1 MATTRSGS
9 KSPSPAKKH
18 PKKSKKPPTVSSK
31 VEAKMG
37 LKKIAKKLVGDVP
50 ETSGTKKR
58 ALPVK
63 VDAPKPKRAKISKF
77 ARDVSSDSDFEDEV
91 HAEDQKPK
99 LKSKVH
105 VRTSEKVEGF
115 DLPKKYPPK
124 EWDYIYDQKNLF
136 IAKAFSTATFQV
148 IENIKSCLSPEQLE
162 MFSKTCFGH
171 FLKLPDFKVQPQVFH
186 GLLLREV
193 QQPNDAELWVMIR
206 GVRLRFSIEEFA
218 LITGLDCEGDCS
230 VLDFKQ
236 DVNSLSEKYWPTSSS
251 ITKESVRE
259 CFTTT
264 RWGDSDEDAVKLAVL
279 YFVEWF
285 LLSGTKHKNVPRS
298 ILDVV
303 DSGRYNEFAW
313 GRSSFELTISSLK
326 GKYCQKE
333 NSRIPR
339 IIQWTCNSQP
349 TFKVLKTTIFDVSKD
364 KLELSNMRPTAAE
377 FKALKL
383 SSFKFDTD
391 YNSYKS
397 VPVPEEPSVAPS
409 DISVKLDAFSEKF
422 DGLEVKID
430 LLHTSQ
436 QKISSDLVEL
446 KEFVSAQ
453 FVSFGAQMASMQTQ
467 FSTVFADSYAKDK
480 DSDSSN
486 DDGGSGNEE
495 DFDLDESEET
505 DDNEEENVMGDE
517 EGEGSE
523 GEEKDGQ
530 ADEDSESKEKN
541 DKGSDDEC
549 TDSEEKMSSD
559 GIGGDFSKQI
569 SVSENVKVTD
579 RRLVCFEMGAT
590 GLNVDSNIAL
600 VEDDPI
606 PVEETP
612 LVDKRKS
619 KKPIA
624 LTSPFMEYDSSISSS
639 KDGSGY
645 GVVKY
650 VVGLCPL
657 DDKIG
662 EDVEHKD
669 ENDFDLWL
677 GEGRRSKKDP
687 HDKDKVYLKGKDNIV
702 PPFRFGVEDVA
713 TKMWFHKLAYP
724 GQCLTNSH
732 LDIIFYYLR
741 KKGKY
746 AKEPK
751 VKFTTTDC
759 LFFKTIHALYEKFV
773 AQKKDISLITA
784 QHAIADYFR
793 GRKMLCGSPW
803 HLCDHV
809 LFIIHMETES
819 HWILGRLNIEEM
831 RMYMYNSLSTAM
843 KDSAAI
849 KACQPFAVLL
859 SHFFALFDE
868 FKKENKPVCLDPFK
882 VVKVDGL
889 PQQTSNDC
897 GCFVASFVKYFIDMK
912 LIPPIFDVEKHRDRL
927 AVLFYKYARMKEVDF
942 IDSEDEAPPK
952 GLKKNLF

>member
-1 MATTRSGS
+1 
-9 KSPSPAKKH
+9 
-18 PKKSKKPPTVSSK
+18 
-31 VEAKMG
+31 
-37 LKKIAKKLVGDVP
+37 
-50 ETSGTKKR
+50 
-58 ALPVK
+58 
-63 VDAPKPKRAKISKF
+63 
-77 ARDVSSDSDFEDEV
+77 
-91 HAEDQKPK
+91 
-99 LKSKVH
+99 
-105 VRTSEKVEGF
+105 
-115 DLPKKYPPK
+115 
-124 EWDYIYDQKNLF
+124 
-136 IAKAFSTATFQV
+136 
-148 IENIKSCLSPEQLE
+148 
-162 MFSKTCFGH
+162 
-171 FLKLPDFKVQPQVFH
+171 
-186 GLLLREV
+186 
-193 QQPNDAELWVMIR
+193 
-206 GVRLRFSIEEFA
+206 
-218 LITGLDCEGDCS
+218 
-230 VLDFKQ
+230 
-236 DVNSLSEKYWPTSSS
+236 
-251 ITKESVRE
+251 
-259 CFTTT
+259 
-264 RWGDSDEDAVKLAVL
+264 
-279 YFVEWF
+279 
-285 LLSGTKHKNVPRS
+285 
-298 ILDVV
+298 
-303 DSGRYNEFAW
+303 
-313 GRSSFELTISSLK
+313 
-326 GKYCQKE
+326 
-333 NSRIPR
+333 
-339 IIQWTCNSQP
+339 
-349 TFKVLKTTIFDVSKD
+349 
-364 KLELSNMRPTAAE
+364 MRPTAGE

-397 VPVPEEPSVAPS
+397 LPLPEEPTVAQS
-409 DISVKLDAFSEKF
+409 DISIKLDAFSEKF
-422 DGLEVKID
+422 HGLEVKID
-430 LLHTSQ
+430 SLHTSQ

-467 FSTVFADSYAKDK
+467 FSTVFADSYAKEK
-480 DSDSSN
+480 GSDSSN
-486 DDGGSGNEE
+486 DDDGGGDEA
-495 DFDLDESEET
+495 DFDLNESEET
-505 DDNEEENVMGDE
+505 DENEEENVMGDE

-530 ADEDSESKEKN
+530 ADEDSDSKEKN
-541 DKGSDDEC
+541 DNGSDDET
-549 TDSEEKMSSD
+549 TDSEEKNFVDFNDGPTQIDVEATVQSGVKAVEIMMSSD
-559 GIGGDFSKQI
+559 GIGGDPCKQI
-569 SVSENVKVTD
+569 SVSENVEVTD

-590 GLNVDSNIAL
+590 GLNVDSNIEL
-600 VEDDPI
+600 EDDPI

-650 VVGLCPL
+650 VAGLCPL

-669 ENDFDLWL
+669 EIDFDLWL

-687 HDKDKVYLKGKDNIV
+687 HDKEKVYLKGKDKIV

-759 LFFKTIHALYEKFV
+759 LFFKTIHALYEKFI
-773 AQKKDISLITA
+773 AQKKNLSLITA
-784 QHAIADYFR
+784 QHAIADYIR

-809 LFIIHMETES
+809 FFIIHMETES
-819 HWILGRLNIEEM
+819 HWILGRLNIEER

-859 SHFFALFDE
+859 PHFFALFDE
-868 FKKENKPVCLDPFK
+868 FKKENKPVCLDPFE

-897 GCFVASFVKYFIDMK
+897 GCFVTSFAEYFIDMK
-912 LIPPIFDVEKHRDRL
+912 PIPPIFDVEKHRDRL
-927 AVLFYKYARMKEVDF
+927 ALLFYKYARMKEVEF

-952 GLKKNLF
+952 GPKKNLS